1 MKIVEAFL
9 DLNDSHKQHNRLYIS
24 KLSYFADIHLYLLV
38 NIGYKYHY
46 ATTATTD
53 TIASIHSV
61 RFGDIVIIKRS
72 R

>member
-24 KLSYFADIHLYLLV
+24 KLSHFADIHFCVLV
-38 NIGYKYHY
+38 NRTYK
-46 ATTATTD
+46 
-53 TIASIHSV
+53 
-61 RFGDIVIIKRS
+61 KS